1 MAGSVRSTQTTLPN
15 IPTGCVRGAAFAAS
29 LLAVVAL
36 MGCTAEPTSQ
46 APSSKGAKTSAGS
59 PVSPGGNHPPII
71 RSARIYPVDVTLDS
85 TLQVDL
91 VSEDVESDPV
101 TFRYQWFLN
110 GSAVAGATSP
120 SYSAAALKNKDRI
133 MVEVT
138 PNDGKVDGEVFKAD
152 QVTVGNTA
160 PDIAEIHLEPV
171 PLHRGDLLKVRVVAG
186 DPEGDPIMFTYKWLR
201 NDKEIA
207 GPNGD
212 TLDTKDF
219 RKKDVLAV
227 LVSVSDGK
235 ATRPPRAGR
244 PVTIENAPPR
254 FTSTPSAEVKD
265 GLYEY
270 AVVVMD
276 PDEDPVTV
284 ELKQGPSGM
293 TLDSTSGKLVWKLT
307 PESKG
312 KHRVVIVAKDNDKGV
327 TEQEFELDGQLSQP
341 AAAQP

>member
-1 MAGSVRSTQTTLPN
+1 MYAYFCNLALVSL
-15 IPTGCVRGAAFAAS
+15 FLLLS
-29 LLAVVAL
+29 LL
-36 MGCTAEPTSQ
+36 GCTAEPTSQ
-46 APSSKGAKTSAGS
+46 APSSKGARTSVGS
-59 PVSPGGNHPPII
+59 PASLGANHPPII

-101 TFRYQWFLN
+101 TVRYQWFLN

-120 SYSAAALKNKDRI
+120 SYSAATLKNKDRI
-133 MVEVT
+133 MVEVV
-138 PNDGKVDGEVFKAD
+138 PNDGKVEGEVYKAD
-152 QVTVGNTA
+152 HVTVGNTA

-171 PLHRGDLLKVRVVAG
+171 PLHRGDVLKVRVVAG
-186 DPEGDPIMFTYKWLR
+186 DPDGDQITFTYKWLR

-207 GPNGD
+207 GANAD

-270 AVVVMD
+270 AVLVMD
-276 PDEDPVTV
+276 PDEDPVTL

-293 TLDSTSGKLVWKLT
+293 TLDLPSGKVVWKLT

-327 TEQEFELDGQLSQP
+327 TEQEFELDGQVSQQATSQP
-341 AAAQP
+341 